1 MKQILV
7 AVLYILLPF
16 TRSLTLATGFLTAAV
31 PCLVCLLA
39 ILVLSSASA
48 QQTLNNDSVIKMFK
62 MGFPEEMIVGQIN
75 RSPGTYDT
83 SPAGLTVIKNAG
95 VGDKA
100 VTAMV
105 NKATAPAPPAAP
117 TQTMPAS
124 EVAPPG
130 TQANS
135 HPAASTSAS
144 PASSQQ
150 NLDRTISPTYT
161 QKPARVYVTDDPI
174 FEHTGI
180 VRGSSASQSSASAS
194 AAAVS
199 GSHGSAAAAASAS
212 ASSSSSSIAGFSHT
226 QSGADPRTME
236 IQADIVQGCP
246 GVIVTNDPQAA
257 NYVLTLRRKGGQRSS
272 LFAFGGLPGLA
283 LSAGMKVN
291 GASLF
296 DRNGDMVYAVKE
308 RSVEDAVKKMCP
320 YIIKPVRHS

>member
-1 MKQILV
+1 
-7 AVLYILLPF
+7 
-16 TRSLTLATGFLTAAV
+16 
-31 PCLVCLLA
+31 
-39 ILVLSSASA
+39 
-48 QQTLNNDSVIKMFK
+48 MFK

-83 SPAGLTVIKNAG
+83 SPAGLTVLKNAG

-100 VTAMV
+100 VAAMV
-105 NKATAPAPPAAP
+105 KKATAPPPPAAP